1 MSEDRELH
9 IIAGPN
15 GAGKTTS
22 AKSLLPEFLETNEFV
37 NADKIAAGISPLNPE
52 SVSLYAGRLMLK
64 RINDLTQHKKSFA
77 IETTLSGKNYLDLI
91 DKVKGEGYLVN
102 LIFLYLDIPELA
114 KERVENRVR
123 AGGHNIPELDI
134 TRRFYRGITNLIDFY
149 LPIVD
154 TASIYDAST
163 TRREKIVEKL
173 GDQLTILN
181 EHVWQKMLHKRQQNI

>member
-1 MSEDRELH
+1 MAEDKELH

-22 AKSLLPEFLETNEFV
+22 AKSLLPDFLETNEFV
-37 NADKIAAGISPLNPE
+37 NADKIAAGISPLNPS

-64 RINDLTQHKKSFA
+64 RINDLIAHEKSFA

-91 DKVKGEGYLVN
+91 EEVRKKGYLLN
-102 LIFLYLDIPELA
+102 LVFLYLDIPELA

-123 AGGHNIPELDI
+123 AGGHNIPEIDI

-163 TRREKIVEKL
+163 TKREKVAEKL
-173 GDQLTILN
+173 GDQITILN
-181 EHVWQKMLHKRQQNI
+181 KQVWQKILDKRQQNI

>member
-1 MSEDRELH
+1 MAEDRELH
-9 IIAGPN
+9 IISGPN

-22 AKSLLPEFLETNEFV
+22 AKSLLPDFLETNEFV
-37 NADKIAAGISPLNPE
+37 NADKIAAGISPLNPG
-52 SVSLYAGRLMLK
+52 SVSLYAGKLMLK

-77 IETTLSGKNYLDLI
+77 IETTLSGKNYLGLI
-91 DKVKGEGYLVN
+91 EDVRKKGYLIN

-123 AGGHNIPELDI
+123 AGGHNIPEPDI

-163 TRREKIVEKL
+163 TKREKVAEKL

-181 EHVWQKMLHKRQQNI
+181 EKVWQKMLDKKQQNL

>member
-1 MSEDRELH
+1 MAEDKELH

-22 AKSLLPEFLETNEFV
+22 AKSLLPDFLETNEFV

-52 SVSLYAGRLMLK
+52 SVSLYSGRLMLK
-64 RINDLTQHKKSFA
+64 RINDLIAQEKSFA

-91 DKVKGEGYLVN
+91 EEVRKKGYLVN
-102 LIFLYLDIPELA
+102 LVFLYLDIPELA
-114 KERVENRVR
+114 RERVGNRVK

-163 TRREKIVEKL
+163 TKREKVAEKL
-173 GDQLTILN
+173 GDQITILN
-181 EHVWQKMLHKRQQNI
+181 KQVWQKILDKRQQNI